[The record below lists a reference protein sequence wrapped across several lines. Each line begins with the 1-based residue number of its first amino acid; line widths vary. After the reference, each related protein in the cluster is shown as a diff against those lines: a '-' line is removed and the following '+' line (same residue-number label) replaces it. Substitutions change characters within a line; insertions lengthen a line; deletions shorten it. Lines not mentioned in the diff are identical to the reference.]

1 MSADGVSR
9 NDFRAASGLTR
20 WSAVLD
26 GLDPDGSPA
35 LPPGPGLARAIRSGG
50 EAVITKPRRLAGPGR
65 APGSALVGAAAVM
78 LGLLAVGL
86 FVVSLAAQYQYVL
99 GVKHQSLPSAIE
111 AVGLD
116 AGMTVFSLLALGL
129 AMVGQTARI
138 ERALIV
144 VCAAASA
151 AQNYAAADITSPRS
165 AAAYTTPPLFLALV
179 VDRVIAVA
187 RRHVLGDAERSVWA
201 AVGRA
206 AAAAA
211 RALGLTLLYLLRLG
225 LAPRSTAAGL
235 RRLVLDAAPVPAVPA
250 RPQARTPAT
259 GPPGPGR
266 PRGRAR
272 PSRASPQA
280 GAGSGR
286 VAPGGTRAGRTAL
299 QDAAPARQRPG
310 KSRTSGRRAT
320 PAYEEVEAHYAGQ
333 LAAGRV
339 PSGKDIRA
347 QFGVG
352 SGKAADFHARLAA
365 AAASAR
371 DSG

>member
-1 MSADGVSR
+1 
-9 NDFRAASGLTR
+9 
-20 WSAVLD
+20 
-26 GLDPDGSPA
+26 
-35 LPPGPGLARAIRSGG
+35 
-50 EAVITKPRRLAGPGR
+50 
-65 APGSALVGAAAVM
+65 M

-129 AMVGQTARI
+129 AMAGQPAPV

-165 AAAYTTPPLFLALV
+165 VAAYTTPPLFLALV

-206 AAAAA
+206 AVAAA
-211 RALGLTLLYLLRLG
+211 RALGLTLLYLLRLV

-235 RRLVLDAAPVPAVPA
+235 RKLVLDAAPVPAAPA
-250 RPQARTPAT
+250 RPQTRTPAA
-259 GPPGPGR
+259 GPPGD
-266 PRGRAR
+266 AR
-272 PSRASPQA
+272 PPR
-280 GAGSGR
+280 
-286 VAPGGTRAGRTAL
+286 
-299 QDAAPARQRPG
+299 AAPPAAAKSRPAASGNRGGRRKAGQARKAETARERPG
-310 KSRTSGRRAT
+310 KIRPAARRA
-320 PAYEEVEAHYAGQ
+320 PPYEEVEAHYAGQ
-333 LAAGRV
+333 LAVGRV

-347 QFGVG
+347 QFRVG
-352 SGKAADFHARLAA
+352 SGKAAEFHARLAA
-365 AAASAR
+365 AAALAR
-371 DSG
+371 DGG